1 MDDDLLREFEG
12 PPSVT
17 PADRARRRRLGAAAA
32 IAALAFVGIG
42 QLASGALYTNTA
54 TASTN
59 SFTTGTVNITATDPV
74 AVLPAGNM
82 APGDTAF
89 GPITVTNGG
98 SLQYRY
104 AVTASADNTD
114 GKDLRSQLQVS
125 VFALPAA
132 SCNAAGVATATPL
145 GGPTAINAAAPA
157 SQAVFGDVAQGNQP
171 GDQTMAAGATQMLC
185 VEANLPITTPN
196 AFQGSSTTLTFNF
209 AAEQTANNP

>member
-12 PPSVT
+12 PSSVT
-17 PADRARRRRLGAAAA
+17 AADRARRRRLGAAAA

-42 QLASGALYTNTA
+42 QLATGALYTNTA
-54 TASTN
+54 SGSTN
-59 SFTTGTVNITATDPV
+59 TFTTGTVNITATNPI

-89 GPITVTNGG
+89 GPINVTNGG

-104 AVTASADNTD
+104 AVTASADNLD

-132 SCNAAGVATATPL
+132 SCNAAGVAAQTPL
-145 GGPTAINAAAPA
+145 GGPAAINAAAPA
-157 SQAVFGDVAQGNQP
+157 SQAVFGDVTQGQQA
-171 GDQTMAAGATQMLC
+171 GDQVMAAGASQTLC
-185 VEANLPITTPN
+185 VEANLPLATSN
-196 AFQGSSTTLTFNF
+196 AYQGASTVLTFNF
-209 AAEQTANNP
+209 VAEQTANNP